1 MVWIYWGFKLLMAPF
16 FYRLLSVTTTT
27 TTTSTTPPPTT
38 TTTTTTAAPTTTT
51 TTTTT
56 TLDPNKYYCYE
67 NLNDSNDRF
76 CANGAV
82 YATYTVIGGPYDTEQ
97 DCLNNCSG
105 ASTTTSSP
113 TSSTTSSPTS
123 STTFPP

>member
-1 MVWIYWGFKLLMAPF
+1 MPF
-16 FYRLLSVTTTT
+16 FYRLLNEDAATTTTTTTT
-27 TTTSTTPPPTT
+27 TTTSTTTSTT
-38 TTTTTTAAPTTTT
+38 STTST

-67 NLNDSNDRF
+67 NLNDANDRF

-82 YATYTVIGGPYDTEQ
+82 YAIYTVIGGPYDTESE
-97 DCLNNCSG
+97 CLAGCEG
-105 ASTTTSSP
+105 ASTSTTSTSTTSTPTSTTSSSP
-113 TSSTTSSPTS
+113 TSS